1 MSHGSGEEENYWPG
15 YVDAL
20 TSMVQVLAFVMMLL
34 AMAVFV
40 LSQNV
45 SKSAVESIAKAAK
58 LNPPADATVSQL
70 TAMVIEALEKAQAQK
85 PTPPAPD
92 SPSAPDST
100 PKPEDL
106 AAAAAAPPSG
116 AAPTPMAAPKPGP
129 TAAPTTMPE
138 PVHTPEHAQASID
151 STQAPTPTG
160 KRELPSKAVSDTD
173 VPPDAKS
180 VVLHF
185 DAHGFA
191 VDPGG
196 LKDIEKLLSDAQSIE
211 KGGQITLR
219 AYASSVDGALSEA
232 RHLAYYRA
240 MSVRTQLI
248 SHKVL
253 AAKIKIKVI
262 DVSDKARGSTVDLF
276 SE

>member
-70 TAMVIEALEKAQAQK
+70 TAMVIEALEKAQASK
-85 PTPPAPD
+85 APAPAPD
-92 SPSAPDST
+92 
-100 PKPEDL
+100 
-106 AAAAAAPPSG
+106 
-116 AAPTPMAAPKPGP
+116 AAPTPDAEIMPDDGASASKSN
-129 TAAPTTMPE
+129 AAPTPAA
-138 PVHTPEHAQASID
+138 TPKPAPTPAATAETAQPSEQAQASAD
-151 STQAPTPTG
+151 APSAAPPAG
-160 KRELPSKAVSDTD
+160 KRDLQTRAVNDTD

-185 DAHGFA
+185 EGRSFT
-191 VDPGG
+191 VDQFST
-196 LKDIEKLLSDAQSIE
+196 KDLEKLLTDAQTVE

-219 AYASSVDGALSEA
+219 AYASSADGALSEA

-240 MSVRTQLI
+240 MSVRTQLLA
-248 SHKVL
+248 HKVL
-253 AAKIKIKVI
+253 PGKIKIKVI
-262 DVSDKARGSTVDLF
+262 DVSDKSRGSTVELF

>member
-1 MSHGSGEEENYWPG
+1 
-15 YVDAL
+15 
-20 TSMVQVLAFVMMLL
+20 MVQVLAFVMMLL

-70 TAMVIEALEKAQAQK
+70 TAMVIEALEKAQARARSS
-85 PTPPAPD
+85 PPSPDTPPEDTDAK
-92 SPSAPDST
+92 
-100 PKPEDL
+100 PKPDEAE
-106 AAAAAAPPSG
+106 AAAPIPPSG
-116 AAPTPMAAPKPGP
+116 AAPTRVAAPKPGP
-129 TAAPTTMPE
+129 SPAPAATPAPTPANTPE
-138 PVHTPEHAQASID
+138 PTHSPEQAQASAD
-151 STQAPTPTG
+151 APSAAPPTG
-160 KRELPSKAVSDTD
+160 KRELQTKAISDSD

-185 DAHGFA
+185 EGHGFA
-191 VDPGG
+191 VDADAA
-196 LKDIEKLLSDAQSIE
+196 KDVEKLLADAQTVE

-219 AYASSVDGALSEA
+219 AYASSADGALSEA

-253 AAKIKIKVI
+253 AAKIRIKVV
-262 DVSDKARGSTVDLF
+262 DVSDKSRGSTVDLF